1 MVFSATFNY
10 IVAVSFIGGGNRTT
24 RRKPLTFRKIMKIFI
39 PHDVLSSTPLLGE
52 IRTHNI
58 SGGMYWLHS

>member
-1 MVFSATFNY
+1 
-10 IVAVSFIGGGNRTT
+10 VAVSFIGGGNRTT

-39 PHDVLSSTPLLGE
+39 PHDVLSSTPLLSE